1 MNKFTLRYNSIPLGS
16 LSNLRPKIRKIAIV
30 SVRLKTDF
38 WPSSR
43 FNYSTFQ
50 GPTVKMQVQC
60 YSTPGVVYKYVK
72 LTRTEETRKLLW
84 NAKLC
89 INTCGLSRF
98 FNARL
103 PGGSYC
109 MRCMRYVFADI
120 VRAHHETLWR
130 IVAEAQLAPSFCTEA
145 PKHEKMRFFAEIAG
159 FLRAS
164 CWTQAVYFCR
174 CW

>member
-1 MNKFTLRYNSIPLGS
+1 M
-16 LSNLRPKIRKIAIV
+16 
-30 SVRLKTDF
+30 
-38 WPSSR
+38 
-43 FNYSTFQ
+43 
-50 GPTVKMQVQC
+50 KMQVQC

-130 IVAEAQLAPSFCTEA
+130 IVAEAQLAPVFVQKPPNMKKC
-145 PKHEKMRFFAEIAG
+145 G
-159 FLRAS
+159 FLPKLPAS
-164 CWTQAVYFCR
+164 CALAVGRRQYISVGADSVYGGLLQSVNSGRFNGP
-174 CW
+174 